1 MSKYIFLLSAL
12 LCSGSLISQCED
24 NGNFWNDSW
33 VSCDKTQNPNPIRG
47 QSHWLLYEFDGIQV
61 LDSTHFWNANRTGE
75 SGWGIKD
82 YVIDYSADDN
92 SWIEFGTFTIP
103 RGPETEDYM
112 GSEGPDLGKLALRRL
127 LITVL
132 STYDNSDCAS
142 LAEVQFKVDEN
153 GCFGVLDF
161 CGVCDGPGELVWYLD
176 ADEDGEGDPL
186 ISVTACDPP
195 TGYVSNND
203 DLCDNGALG
212 WQEIQSLFVDNGC
225 NSCHGD
231 NAAGGLDLRDYAS
244 TIMGGNSCGPSLLT
258 GNTMVQVITTSDFNG
273 CGNSLGASMN
283 QRSSGE
289 FDATELEKLQKWIDG
304 RAPEV
309 CFDFFFLLDEDQDGY
324 YTDVD
329 CDDDNPDINPN
340 ATEIPNNG
348 IDEDCDGVDLV
359 TSIHEL
365 ANTTINIYPNPTIDL
380 INIDIEGE
388 LDYRASLYD
397 MNGKLITTSKNT
409 THLHISSLPTGSYLL
424 EIKDLESG
432 QKVAERIA
440 IGR

>member
-103 RGPETEDYM
+103 RGPETEVYM
-112 GSEGPDLGKLALRRL
+112 GSEGPDLGKLALKRL

-203 DLCDNGALG
+203 L
-212 WQEIQSLFVDNGC
+212 SL
-225 NSCHGD
+225 
-231 NAAGGLDLRDYAS
+231 
-244 TIMGGNSCGPSLLT
+244 
-258 GNTMVQVITTSDFNG
+258 
-273 CGNSLGASMN
+273 
-283 QRSSGE
+283 
-289 FDATELEKLQKWIDG
+289 
-304 RAPEV
+304 
-309 CFDFFFLLDEDQDGY
+309 
-324 YTDVD
+324 
-329 CDDDNPDINPN
+329 
-340 ATEIPNNG
+340 
-348 IDEDCDGVDLV
+348 
-359 TSIHEL
+359 IH
-365 ANTTINIYPNPTIDL
+365 I
-380 INIDIEGE
+380 
-388 LDYRASLYD
+388 
-397 MNGKLITTSKNT
+397 
-409 THLHISSLPTGSYLL
+409 
-424 EIKDLESG
+424 
-432 QKVAERIA
+432 
-440 IGR
+440 